1 MFSSKP
7 GLYSPDASSILSP
20 IVRIK
25 SFFRYCQ
32 IFPQG
37 RKGSTR
43 PQSLENCCSICRV
56 HCPKPLRLVPLPS
69 GIYKGT
75 SQNSWK
81 MEEKDKLIFVQKV
94 FEIHAWF
101 FHNTHFPW
109 TLWRPLIY
117 SSQCPFVSS
126 LKPNTLKPSSFSQ
139 LPSGYQHKAAET
151 ASYLQAI
158 FSLPITGEPSQVS
171 AGPV

>member
-1 MFSSKP
+1 MPVASYPQLWESNQSSDIAR
-7 GLYSPDASSILSP
+7 YSPG
-20 IVRIK
+20 K
-25 SFFRYCQ
+25 E
-32 IFPQG
+32 
-37 RKGSTR
+37 RKCLAPTPGE
-43 PQSLENCCSICRV
+43 LLICRV
-56 HCPKPLRLVPLPS
+56 HCPRPLRLVPLPS

-75 SQNSWK
+75 SQSSWK

-109 TLWRPLIY
+109 TLWRPPVY
-117 SSQCPFVSS
+117 SSQCPFVLS
-126 LKPNTLKPSSFSQ
+126 LKPNTVKPSSFSQ
-139 LPSGYQHKAAET
+139 LPSGYQPKAAET